1 MPGVPPS
8 RQSESMQ
15 TAERPSG
22 ASALLI
28 GESVKLVILDRD
40 GVINQDRDD
49 FVKNSV
55 EWVPIEHSLEAIANL
70 TQSGWRVVVATN
82 QSGIG
87 RGLFDMHALNAMH
100 EKMHRLV
107 GQAGGRIDAVVFCP
121 HAADHGCECRKP
133 LPGMVLEIAER
144 FNVKLEGLPLI
155 GDSLRDLEAIA
166 AVGGQPMLV
175 KTGKGVKTLAAGKL
189 PENTLV
195 FNDLYDAAE
204 HLINHH

>member
-1 MPGVPPS
+1 M
-8 RQSESMQ
+8 
-15 TAERPSG
+15 
-22 ASALLI
+22 
-28 GESVKLVILDRD
+28 KLVILDRD
-40 GVINQDRDD
+40 GVINEDRDD
-49 FVKNSV
+49 FVKNTI
-55 EWVPIEHSLEAIANL
+55 EWVPLDHSLEAIANL

-82 QSGIG
+82 QSGIA

-121 HAADHGCECRKP
+121 HSADHGCECRKP

-144 FNVKLEGLPLI
+144 FNVKLEGLPMI
-155 GDSLRDLEAIA
+155 GDSLRDLESIA
-166 AVGGQPMLV
+166 AVGGQPILV
-175 KTGKGVKTLAAGKL
+175 KTGKGAKTLSKGGL
-189 PENTLV
+189 PETTLV